1 MASVQI
7 REYVK
12 DDRNFVVRCDSVR
25 QRTVSSLDDMGICKL
40 RNGYGS
46 RMANLILAEIRS
58 GRAAIY
64 IAEINQVRVGM
75 VSAAV
80 HTPSIAEVIENG
92 NMKIGVV
99 TELFVEPD
107 SRRKAGKETHKE
119 CRAFPERNWMQDI
132 VNTRHFGE

>member
-1 MASVQI
+1 
-7 REYVK
+7 
-12 DDRNFVVRCDSVR
+12 
-25 QRTVSSLDDMGICKL
+25 
-40 RNGYGS
+40 
-46 RMANLILAEIRS
+46 MANLILAEIRS

-107 SRRKAGKETHKE
+107 SRRKGVAKKLMRSAELFLKGIGCKILSIHVISANKAAINLYRKQGYSEYEIVLDK
-119 CRAFPERNWMQDI
+119 RA
-132 VNTRHFGE
+132 